1 MNSNDTNLN
10 SETVQTAKKFSLNI
24 EHIARDKEISHM
36 DAVLDYCFV
45 NNIEPDTVG
54 RLITKSLKEK
64 IEAALIGKYF
74 NGKGYGIL
82 VTEFRLN
89 LNIAVAGGSYMH
101 HNLGCA
107 FGVGEGFALGK
118 ARGAERAT
126 QNGPGD
132 DLATG
137 W

>member
-10 SETVQTAKKFSLNI
+10 SEMVQTAKTFSLNI

-64 IEAALIGKYF
+64 IEANAR
-74 NGKGYGIL
+74 
-82 VTEFRLN
+82 ELN
-89 LNIAVAGGSYMH
+89 YL
-101 HNLGCA
+101 
-107 FGVGEGFALGK
+107 
-118 ARGAERAT
+118 ERQA
-126 QNGPGD
+126 QLPI
-132 DLATG
+132 
-137 W
+137 